1 MGAVMSIENF
11 LNYESYINYM
21 DKQLE
26 IWAQPC
32 TIFSPERKVNLGYED
47 TNYSEIDEMNTDVV
61 LGNKYHKTQG
71 RIWIN
76 FTVSKSTYY
85 HFNWFPEEGEELCS
99 AFINSD
105 SGINEHDYIVTAIPE
120 ATSIWG
126 IMYFEVRKILD
137 DGLAQVLKRTYMLK
151 PVNNADLQ
159 RELSF

>member
-11 LNYESYINYM
+11 LKYESYINYM

-26 IWAQPC
+26 IFAQPC

-71 RIWIN
+71 RVWIN

-126 IMYFEVRKILD
+126 TMYFEVRKILD

>member
-1 MGAVMSIENF
+1 MSVENW
-11 LNYESYINYM
+11 LNYEAYIRYM

-26 IWAQPC
+26 ILGQPC
-32 TIFSPERKVNLGYED
+32 TIFSPERKVALGYED
-47 TNYSEIDEMNTDVV
+47 TNYSEIDKMNTDVV

-85 HFNWFPEEGEELCS
+85 HFNWFPEENEELCS

-105 SGINEHDYIVTAIPE
+105 SLLNEHDYIVTAIPE

-126 IMYFEVRKILD
+126 TMYFEVRKILD
-137 DGLAQVLKRTYMLK
+137 DGIANVLKRTYMLK

>member
-26 IWAQPC
+26 IFAQPC

-126 IMYFEVRKILD
+126 TMYFEVRKILD

>member
-1 MGAVMSIENF
+1 MSIENL
-11 LNYESYINYM
+11 LNYEAYIRYM

-32 TIFSPERKVNLGYED
+32 TIFAPERKIALGYED
-47 TNYSEIDEMNTDVV
+47 TTYSEIDRMNSDEV

-76 FTVSKSTYY
+76 FTVSKSVYY
-85 HFNWFPEEGEELCS
+85 KHNWFPDEGEDLCM
-99 AFINSD
+99 AFINSE
-105 SGINEHDYIVTAIPE
+105 SPVNEHDYIVTAIPE

-126 IMYFEVRKILD
+126 TMYFEVRKILD
-137 DGLAQVLKRTYMLK
+137 DGLANVLKRTYLLK
-151 PVNNADLQ
+151 PTNNADLQ

>member
-1 MGAVMSIENF
+1 MSVKE
-11 LNYESYINYM
+11 LLSWESYINYM
-21 DKQLE
+21 DRQLE

-61 LGNKYHKTQG
+61 LGNKYHKAQG

-76 FTVSKSTYY
+76 FTVSKSVFY
-85 HFNWFPEEGEELCS
+85 HFNWFPDEGEELCS
-99 AFINSD
+99 AYINSD
-105 SGINEHDYIVTAIPE
+105 SPVNEHDYIVTAIPE
-120 ATSIWG
+120 TTSVWG
-126 IMYFEVRKILD
+126 TMYFEVRKILD

>member
-1 MGAVMSIENF
+1 MSVENF
-11 LNYESYINYM
+11 LNYEQYINYM
-21 DKQLE
+21 DKQLS
-26 IWAQPC
+26 IWGQPC
-32 TIFSPERKVNLGYED
+32 SIFTPERKVALGYED

-85 HFNWFPEEGEELCS
+85 HFNWFPDDGEELCS
-99 AFINSD
+99 AYINSD
-105 SGINEHDYIVTAIPE
+105 SPLNEHDYIVTAIPE

-126 IMYFEVRKILD
+126 TMYFEVRKILD

>member
-1 MGAVMSIENF
+1 MSIENL

-61 LGNKYHKTQG
+61 LGNKYHKAQG

-76 FTVSKSTYY
+76 FTIEKSVFYK
-85 HFNWFPEEGEELCS
+85 FNFFPDDSEELCI
-99 AFINSD
+99 AFINSE
-105 SGINEHDYIVTAIPE
+105 SQVHENDYIRTAIPE

-126 IMYFEVRKILD
+126 DLIMEVRAIKD
-137 DGLAQVLKRTYMLK
+137 RGLANVLQRVYFLK
-151 PVNNADLQ
+151 PTGNLDLHN
-159 RELSF
+159 ELSF

>member
-1 MGAVMSIENF
+1 MSIENF
-11 LNYESYINYM
+11 LNYEAYINYM

-32 TIFSPERKVNLGYED
+32 TIFSPERKIALGYED
-47 TNYSEIDEMNTDVV
+47 TNYSEIDKMNTDVV
-61 LGNKYHKTQG
+61 LGNKYHKSQG

-85 HFNWFPEEGEELCS
+85 HFNWFPDEGEELCS

-105 SGINEHDYIVTAIPE
+105 SPLNEHDYIVTAIPE
-120 ATSIWG
+120 ATSVWG
-126 IMYFEVRKILD
+126 TMYFEVRKILD

>member
-26 IWAQPC
+26 IFAQPC

-105 SGINEHDYIVTAIPE
+105 SGINEHDYIVTTIPE

-126 IMYFEVRKILD
+126 TMYFEVRKILD

>member
-1 MGAVMSIENF
+1 MSVENW
-11 LNYESYINYM
+11 LNYEQYISYM
-21 DKQLE
+21 DKQLS
-26 IWAQPC
+26 IFGQPC
-32 TIFSPERKVNLGYED
+32 TIFTPERKVALGYED
-47 TNYSEIDEMNTDVV
+47 TNYSEIDSMNTDVV

-85 HFNWFPEEGEELCS
+85 HHNWFPDEGEELCS

-105 SGINEHDYIVTAIPE
+105 SPLNEHDYIVTAIPG

-126 IMYFEVRKILD
+126 TMYFEVRKILD

>member
-1 MGAVMSIENF
+1 MSVENF
-11 LNYESYINYM
+11 LAYEQYISYM
-21 DKQLE
+21 DKQLS
-26 IWAQPC
+26 IWGQPC
-32 TIFSPERKVNLGYED
+32 TIFNPERKIALGYED
-47 TNYSEIDEMNTDVV
+47 TNYSEIDKMNTDVV

-76 FTVSKSTYY
+76 FTVSKSVYY
-85 HFNWFPEEGEELCS
+85 HFSWFPEENEELCS

-105 SGINEHDYIVTAIPE
+105 SPLNEHDYIVTAIPE

-126 IMYFEVRKILD
+126 TMYFEVRKILD

>member
-1 MGAVMSIENF
+1 MSVENW
-11 LNYESYINYM
+11 LNYEQYINYM
-21 DKQLE
+21 DKQLS
-26 IWAQPC
+26 IFGQPC
-32 TIFSPERKVNLGYED
+32 TIFSPERKIALGYED

-85 HFNWFPEEGEELCS
+85 HFNWFPDEGEELCS

-105 SGINEHDYIVTAIPE
+105 SPLNEHDYIVTAIPE
-120 ATSIWG
+120 ATSIYG

>member
-1 MGAVMSIENF
+1 MGVKEF
-11 LNYESYINYM
+11 LDYEQYITLMNR
-21 DKQLE
+21 QLE
-26 IWAQPC
+26 IWGQPA
-32 TIFSPERKVNLGYED
+32 TIFTPERKVALGYED
-47 TNYSEIDEMNTDVV
+47 TNYSEIESMNTDVV
-61 LGNKYHKTQG
+61 LGNKYHKTQS

-85 HFNWFPEEGEELCS
+85 HFNWFPDEGEELCS

-105 SGINEHDYIVTAIPE
+105 SLVNEHDYIVTAIPE

-126 IMYFEVRKILD
+126 TMYFEVRKILD
-137 DGLAQVLKRTYMLK
+137 DGFSQVLKRTYMLK

>member
-1 MGAVMSIENF
+1 MSIENF
-11 LNYESYINYM
+11 LNYEAYIKYM
-21 DKQLE
+21 DKQLS
-26 IWAQPC
+26 IWGQPC
-32 TIFSPERKVNLGYED
+32 SIFSPERKVALGYED

-99 AFINSD
+99 AYINSD
-105 SGINEHDYIVTAIPE
+105 SPLNEHDYIVTAIPE

-126 IMYFEVRKILD
+126 TMYFEVRKILD

>member
-1 MGAVMSIENF
+1 MSVENW
-11 LNYESYINYM
+11 LNYEQYISYM
-21 DKQLE
+21 DKQLS
-26 IWAQPC
+26 IFGQPC
-32 TIFSPERKVNLGYED
+32 TIFTPERKVALGYED
-47 TNYSEIDEMNTDVV
+47 TNYSEIDKMNTDVV

-76 FTVSKSTYY
+76 FTVSKSVYY
-85 HFNWFPEEGEELCS
+85 HFNWFPEGNEELCS

-105 SGINEHDYIVTAIPE
+105 SPLNEHDYIVTAIPE
-120 ATSIWG
+120 ATSIYG

-159 RELSF
+159 KELSF

>member
-1 MGAVMSIENF
+1 MSVENF

-21 DKQLE
+21 DKQLS
-26 IWAQPC
+26 IWGQPC
-32 TIFSPERKVNLGYED
+32 TIFTPERKVALGYED

-76 FTVSKSTYY
+76 FTVSKSVYY
-85 HFNWFPEEGEELCS
+85 HFNWFPDEGEELCS
-99 AFINSD
+99 AYINSD
-105 SGINEHDYIVTAIPE
+105 NPLNEHDYIVTAIPE

-126 IMYFEVRKILD
+126 TMYFEVRKILD